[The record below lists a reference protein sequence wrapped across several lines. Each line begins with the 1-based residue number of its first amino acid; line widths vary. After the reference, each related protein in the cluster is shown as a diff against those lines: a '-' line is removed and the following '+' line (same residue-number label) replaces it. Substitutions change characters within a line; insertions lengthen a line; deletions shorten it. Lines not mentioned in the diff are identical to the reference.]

1 MHTRLD
7 SDDRGVSEV
16 VGAILVFGVLVTL
29 LGIIQAQAV
38 PDQNREVEIQHT
50 AQVQE
55 DLIKFHEVASAVA
68 AGGDEQSVA
77 VQSGTGYPSRL
88 LFFNPPRVQGA
99 VSTTGSQTVEIR
111 NVKASG
117 EVGDYFDS
125 TSPSNTLQLTSRRIE
140 YSANYN
146 EVQNDPTIRYEY
158 GVLYSNYSDGT
169 TIQNEG
175 SIVDGNNINLI
186 FTAGDYNRTSS
197 TTQSLAVRPVSA
209 PSRSVTVD
217 NVSGAGNNIT
227 LVLPSEL
234 PESEWQELYASSDS
248 VVNIDKPSSDT
259 VEIELDGS
267 KQYNLRTS
275 QIALGTDVPEEDGYY
290 IVPARPE
297 TASVAE
303 GGTTN
308 VRYEVRDRY
317 NNPVSNV
324 TVEVDTPGP
333 GTATNTTDASGQITV
348 PVQPENAGTQSVPA
362 FINDQSN
369 VDGCTGANTRAA
381 KTPRCQAG
389 FTLQVTDLSINPGAG
404 VRLDNSF
411 IVQKSQIDVT
421 ASEVGVSASVGNENT
436 NVVNATFNITGSSDR
451 VIESLRMNLYSTGS
465 NGPVTSGMNN
475 SDSSIA
481 IEDIDIGGQFYT
493 PSDSTNWGAPD
504 ILRGNS
510 EVTYSFLFYDSD
522 GDPRIVQQNDYFVIT
537 VEFANNERAVYF
549 VSPD

>member
-117 EVGDYFDS
+117 EADDYFTDDASNDLDLS
-125 TSPSNTLQLTSRRIE
+125 TRRIE

-175 SIVDGNNINLI
+175 SIIDGNNINLI
-186 FTAGDYNRTSS
+186 FAAGDYNRTSS
-197 TTQSLAVRPVSA
+197 TSQSLAVRPVSA
-209 PSRSVTVD
+209 PSRSISVEGTGSNDIVL
-217 NVSGAGNNIT
+217 S
-227 LVLPSEL
+227 LPSEL
-234 PESEWQELYASSDS
+234 PESEWQELYGSSGS
-248 VVNIDKPSSDT
+248 VVNINKPSSDT
-259 VEIELDGS
+259 IEITLDGS
-267 KQYNLRTS
+267 QQYNLRTS
-275 QIALGTDVPEEDGYY
+275 RIALGTDVPEEDGYY
-290 IVPARPE
+290 IVPANPG

-303 GGTTN
+303 GGTAN
-308 VRYEVRDRY
+308 ARYEVRDKY

-324 TVEVDTPGP
+324 TVRVDKPNSAGSNPVERT
-333 GTATNTTDASGQITV
+333 TNADGQITV
-348 PVQPENAGTQSVPA
+348 PVTPTDSGTKFATAS
-362 FINDQSN
+362 IRDQSN
-369 VDGCTGANTRAA
+369 VDGCTSSPGSKA
-381 KTPRCQAG
+381 PRCRAE

-404 VRLDNSF
+404 VRLSDSS
-411 IVQKSQIDVT
+411 IVTRPEINV
-421 ASEVGVSASVGNENT
+421 SEVGVTAIGTNT
-436 NVVNATFNITGSSDR
+436 NVVNATFEVTGSSNR
-451 VIESLRMNLYSTGS
+451 EIESIRMNLYSTS
-465 NGPVTSGMNN
+465 ENGPVTAGMNN
-475 SDSSIA
+475 SDFSIA
-481 IEDIDIGGQFYT
+481 IENMEIGGEFYT
-493 PSDSTNWGAPD
+493 SSDSEWVNGPETLQSGTKT
-504 ILRGNS
+504 
-510 EVTYSFLFYDSD
+510 TYSFLFYESD
-522 GDPRIVQQNDYFVIT
+522 GSGRVVEQSDYFVLT
-537 VEFANNERAVYF
+537 VKFGNNERAVYF